1 MGYFVLAV
9 IGAAAAFW
17 LTKRRQEEQ
26 IALQLSAAKA
36 QAESTR
42 EAAQQQAQEQ
52 LEACLLYTSISM
64 SRLSVHT
71 KTSPSLKA

>member
-36 QAESTR
+36 QAESSR

-52 LEACLLYTSISM
+52 IEAANVEAVELQARKQKQGT
-64 SRLSVHT
+64 
-71 KTSPSLKA
+71 